1 MTGQSQDASD
11 RAGRRAAEMYAA
23 DTASRQLG
31 ITLHEVAPGRTV
43 ARMRVTE
50 EMIQGHGTCHG
61 GYIFLL
67 ADSAFAFACN
77 SHGPR
82 AVAAA
87 CDIVFVTPV
96 HLGDELVAEATE
108 RVLFGRNGV
117 YDVTVRR
124 ADGDAEGEIVAE
136 FRGRSRVVGARP
148 ES

>member
-1 MTGQSQDASD
+1 
-11 RAGRRAAEMYAA
+11 MYAA
-23 DTASRQLG
+23 DLASRQLG
-31 ITLHEVAPGRTV
+31 ITLEEVAPGRAV

-77 SHGPR
+77 SHGPV

-87 CDIVFVTPV
+87 CDVVFVAPV
-96 HLGDELVAEATE
+96 RLGDELVAEAEE

-124 ADGDAEGEIVAE
+124 VTGESAGDVVAE
-136 FRGRSRVVGARP
+136 FRGRSRVVGARQ

>member
-1 MTGQSQDASD
+1 
-11 RAGRRAAEMYAA
+11 MYAA
-23 DTASRQLG
+23 DTASRHLG
-31 ITLHEVAPGRTV
+31 ITLDEVAPGRAV

-77 SHGPR
+77 SHGPT

-87 CDIVFVTPV
+87 CDIVFVSPV
-96 HLGDELVAEATE
+96 RIGDELVAVAEE
-108 RVLFGRNGV
+108 RVLFGRSGV

-124 ADGDAEGEIVAE
+124 ADGDVVAE
-136 FRGRSRVVGARP
+136 FRGRSRVVPTRK
-148 ES
+148 